1 MYCYSNSCCITSCI
15 VPARKHV
22 VYCVT
27 VKVVT
32 SCHILHCYSKICY
45 KLCSRFKV
53 CFNTFPCGWQ
63 YSLRTLTGYWMLAD
77 LAIWSLYSMFRT
89 VHSVESLWTSHIITS
104 SVPAVV
110 VSPQQRSFRSRDG
123 TVPVNLSLS
132 HKQSVLEMPA
142 CSQFSA
148 RQNVQLSHMPH
159 KHISQHAS
167 HKMSPS
173 QQAVFPS
180 WKLECMWSFLDG
192 VLC

>member
-1 MYCYSNSCCITSCI
+1 MSCI

-22 VYCVT
+22 VSCVT

-132 HKQSVLEMPA
+132 HKQSVLEIQLAPDSLQDRMYNCPICLTNIFHNMLPTKCHQA
-142 CSQFSA
+142 SRPCFHHGSL
-148 RQNVQLSHMPH
+148 NVCG
-159 KHISQHAS
+159 
-167 HKMSPS
+167 
-173 QQAVFPS
+173 VF
-180 WKLECMWSFLDG
+180 
-192 VLC
+192 